1 MKKTAKTDSG
11 DTLLADFKRRFNKRW
26 SGFKTWISR
35 RRFSKWISRSRQ
47 RLRFWLRH
55 RGVSIEPSI
64 PTDDLYDE
72 EKYPGGLFATYE
84 CRLRSAFK
92 DERVRNIAVVGNYGV
107 GKSSIIRSYNVLHGG
122 RKKSYLYISLI
133 DFNFTRDFFGAASE
147 KRKLEGDE
155 LDAEIERF
163 EKYLLSQVLTRANDI
178 TLPESGFKLIP
189 KKRFGSCLP
198 WASFGLF
205 TVSVLLLV
213 FRSQFA
219 EALNLILNLFKTSID
234 NPDVLQPYLYIA
246 IGGFFITPAIA
257 TLKHLRRNIVFGG
270 LKLKFGRSDS
280 ECETDFKNRLSNEKS
295 YLDRHLFEM
304 IYALESISDDIGNT
318 VVFEDFDRLDENV
331 CIDIFSKLS
340 RLCRMINDRG
350 KRIRFVYAFNNSIFS
365 LTKNNKLFDYVL
377 HVQPIVNRASAGMQ
391 LKRMLKDMLNG
402 NDQNSVPEGKL
413 SRIVTDHGVKKDEEL
428 TSNDMIKPV
437 SFSSRTALI
446 GLIDAVKDE
455 EWDLIGRC
463 AYDMRSMK
471 HIVEDFRLFAASML
485 SMDRLPARSWLP
497 FVIYRNIMHRDF
509 HRAHGGDSVFDTK
522 DKNERHE
529 MIYDG
534 IDGSDIYKE
543 DVCELLEMFI
553 SKGYLDRKAINR
565 LTTVSDYDMSIDE
578 LINIASSIN
587 AKTASGKQELANI
600 FDRIAEFFKRSFKYD
615 PALEY
620 YERAADLRREALGV
634 EHSDTA
640 DSYNNIAEVYR
651 AKGEYDLAFL
661 YHKIALA
668 IRENVLGKEHPDT
681 ATSYNNIA
689 GVYYANGE
697 YDRALEY
704 CEKAIAIREK
714 VLGKEHPGTAASY
727 NIIALVYDAKGE
739 YDRALEYHEKAL
751 AIYEIVLGREHP
763 YTATSYNNIAGVYR
777 AKGEYDRAL
786 EYCEKALAIDE
797 KVLDKEHP
805 DTATS
810 YNNIAG
816 VYYAKGEYDL
826 ALEYNEKALA
836 IVEWV
841 LGKEHPY
848 TATSYNNIARV
859 YDAKGEYDLALEYY
873 EKALAIREKVLGKE
887 HPYTATSYNNIAE
900 VYRDKGE
907 YDHALE
913 YAVKA
918 LNIRVKKLGK
928 EHPDTKKTYELLH
941 EIYDKT
947 EFKGGSKPSFEEWL
961 ESERKKRSADSG
973 KASEE
978 Q

>member
-35 RRFSKWISRSRQ
+35 RRFAKWISRSRH

-64 PTDDLYDE
+64 PTDNLYDE
-72 EKYPGGLFATYE
+72 KKYPGGLFATYE

-107 GKSSIIRSYNVLHGG
+107 GKSSIIRSYNVLHEG

-147 KRKLEGDE
+147 KRKLEGEE

-189 KKRFGSCLP
+189 KKRFRSCLP

-234 NPDVLQPYLYIA
+234 DPDVLQPYLYIA

-391 LKRMLKDMLNG
+391 LKRMFKDMLNG
-402 NDQNSVPEGKL
+402 NDQNSVPEWKL

-428 TSNDMIKPV
+428 TSHDMINPV

-446 GLIDAVKDE
+446 GLIDDVKDE

-509 HRAHGGDSVFDTK
+509 HRAHGGDSVFDTE

-553 SKGYLDRKAINR
+553 SNGYLDRKAINR

-587 AKTASGKQELANI
+587 TGTGSGKVELASI
-600 FDRIAEFFKRSFKYD
+600 FDRIACNYEYSLEYD
-615 PALEY
+615 PAVEY
-620 YERAADLRREALGV
+620 YKRAADLLREALG
-634 EHSDTA
+634 EDHPDTVK
-640 DSYNNIAEVYR
+640 SYNKIALAYHY
-651 AKGEYDLAFL
+651 KGEYD
-661 YHKIALA
+661 IALDYAFNTLYMIGKKYGHMHPAFA
-668 IRENVLGKEHPDT
+668 ISLDT
-681 ATSYNNIA
+681 IA
-689 GVYYANGE
+689 AVYFYKKN
-697 YDRALEY
+697 Y
-704 CEKAIAIREK
+704 K
-714 VLGKEHPGTAASY
+714 
-727 NIIALVYDAKGE
+727 N
-739 YDRALEYHEKAL
+739 
-751 AIYEIVLGREHP
+751 
-763 YTATSYNNIAGVYR
+763 
-777 AKGEYDRAL
+777 
-786 EYCEKALAIDE
+786 
-797 KVLDKEHP
+797 
-805 DTATS
+805 
-810 YNNIAG
+810 
-816 VYYAKGEYDL
+816 
-826 ALEYNEKALA
+826 
-836 IVEWV
+836 
-841 LGKEHPY
+841 
-848 TATSYNNIARV
+848 
-859 YDAKGEYDLALEYY
+859 
-873 EKALAIREKVLGKE
+873 
-887 HPYTATSYNNIAE
+887 
-900 VYRDKGE
+900 
-907 YDHALE
+907 ALE
-913 YAVKA
+913 YAKKA
-918 LNIRVKKLGK
+918 LDIRRTLLGEDSPNTAK
-928 EHPDTKKTYELLH
+928 SYEHVARAYNALDDDASALAYYNSAFRIYENASDNYGIAKTYRLMKNIYNELNSA
-941 EIYDKT
+941 D
-947 EFKGGSKPSFEEWL
+947 SNKPSFEAWL

>member
-1 MKKTAKTDSG
+1 M
-11 DTLLADFKRRFNKRW
+11 R
-26 SGFKTWISR
+26 
-35 RRFSKWISRSRQ
+35 

-55 RGVSIEPSI
+55 RDVSIEPST

-72 EKYPGGLFATYE
+72 KKYPGGLFATYE

-107 GKSSIIRSYNVLHGG
+107 GKSSIIRSYNVLHEG

-133 DFNFTRDFFGAASE
+133 DFNFTRDFFGSASE
-147 KRKLEGDE
+147 KQKLEGEE

-189 KKRFGSCLP
+189 KKRFRSCLP

-205 TVSVLLLV
+205 AVSVLLLV

-219 EALNLILNLFKTSID
+219 EALNLILNLFKTGID
-234 NPDVLQPYLYIA
+234 DPDVLQPYLYIA

-304 IYALESISDDIGNT
+304 IYALESISDDIGHT

-391 LKRMLKDMLNG
+391 LKRMLKEMLNG
-402 NDQNSVPEGKL
+402 GAEKGVPERKL

-428 TSNDMIKPV
+428 TSHDMINPV

-446 GLIDAVKDE
+446 GLIDDVKDE

-485 SMDRLPARSWLP
+485 WMNRIPDRSWLP

-509 HRAHGGDSVFDTK
+509 HRAHGGDSVFDTE
-522 DKNERHE
+522 DKNERRE

-543 DVCELLEMFI
+543 DVCELFEMFI
-553 SKGYLDRKAINR
+553 RNGYIDRKAINR
-565 LTTVSDYDMSIDE
+565 LTTVSDYDTSIDE

-587 AKTASGKQELANI
+587 AKTVSGKQELANI
-600 FDRIAEFFKRSFKYD
+600 FDRVAEFFERSLKHD

-620 YERAADLRREALGV
+620 YKRAADLRREALG
-634 EHSDTA
+634 E
-640 DSYNNIAEVYR
+640 
-651 AKGEYDLAFL
+651 
-661 YHKIALA
+661 
-668 IRENVLGKEHPDT
+668 EHPDT
-681 ATSYNNIA
+681 AASYNNIA
-689 GVYYANGE
+689 GVYYVKGEYDLALEYSEKALAIREKVLGREHPSTAGSYYNIGLVYYDKGE

-704 CEKAIAIREK
+704 SKKVLAINEK
-714 VLGKEHPGTAASY
+714 VYGKEHPHTATSY
-727 NIIALVYDAKGE
+727 NNIVKMYRSKGE

-751 AIYEIVLGREHP
+751 AIFENELGIRKIFNAELYCSMAQLYNNMDSFDRALEYHEKALAEMEKVLGREHP
-763 YTATSYNNIAGVYR
+763 YT
-777 AKGEYDRAL
+777 
-786 EYCEKALAIDE
+786 
-797 KVLDKEHP
+797 KE
-805 DTATS
+805 
-810 YNNIAG
+810 
-816 VYYAKGEYDL
+816 
-826 ALEYNEKALA
+826 
-836 IVEWV
+836 
-841 LGKEHPY
+841 
-848 TATSYNNIARV
+848 
-859 YDAKGEYDLALEYY
+859 
-873 EKALAIREKVLGKE
+873 
-887 HPYTATSYNNIAE
+887 
-900 VYRDKGE
+900 
-907 YDHALE
+907 
-913 YAVKA
+913 
-918 LNIRVKKLGK
+918 
-928 EHPDTKKTYELLH
+928 TYELLKLT
-941 EIYDKT
+941 YDKT
-947 EFKGGSKPSFEEWL
+947 EFKGGNKPSFEEWL

>member
-11 DTLLADFKRRFNKRW
+11 DTLLADFKRLNKSW
-26 SGFKTWISR
+26 SGFKTWISQR
-35 RRFSKWISRSRQ
+35 KSAKRIFRSRH
-47 RLRFWLRH
+47 RLRAWPRH
-55 RGVSIEPSI
+55 RDVSIEPSI

-107 GKSSIIRSYNVLHGG
+107 GKSSIIRSYNVLHEG

-133 DFNFTRDFFGAASE
+133 DFNFTRDFFGTASE
-147 KRKLEGDE
+147 KRKLEGEE

-189 KKRFGSCLP
+189 KKRFRSCLP
-198 WASFGLF
+198 WVSFGLF

-234 NPDVLQPYLYIA
+234 DPDVLQPYLYIA

-377 HVQPIVNRASAGMQ
+377 HVQPIVNRASAGKQ
-391 LKRMLKDMLNG
+391 LKGMLEDMLKG
-402 NDQNSVPEGKL
+402 NDQNSVPEKKL
-413 SRIVTDHGVKKDEEL
+413 SRRVTDHGVKKDEEL
-428 TSNDMIKPV
+428 TSPDMINPV

-446 GLIDAVKDE
+446 GLIEDVKDE

-471 HIVEDFRLFAASML
+471 HIVEDFRLFAASMI

-509 HRAHGGDSVFDTK
+509 HRAHGGDSVFDME

-553 SKGYLDRKAINR
+553 SNGYLDRKAIDR
-565 LTTVSDYDMSIDE
+565 LTTVLDYDTSIDE

-587 AKTASGKQELANI
+587 TGTGSGKVELANI
-600 FDRIAEFFKRSFKYD
+600 FDRIAEFFERSFKYD

-620 YERAADLRREALGV
+620 YKRAADLRREALGE
-634 EHSDTA
+634 EHSDTVK
-640 DSYNNIAEVYR
+640 SYNKIALAYHY
-651 AKGEYDLAFL
+651 KGEYD
-661 YHKIALA
+661 IALDYAFNTLYMIGKKYGHMHPAFA
-668 IRENVLGKEHPDT
+668 ISSDT
-681 ATSYNNIA
+681 IA
-689 GVYYANGE
+689 AVYFYKKN
-697 YDRALEY
+697 Y
-704 CEKAIAIREK
+704 K
-714 VLGKEHPGTAASY
+714 
-727 NIIALVYDAKGE
+727 N
-739 YDRALEYHEKAL
+739 
-751 AIYEIVLGREHP
+751 
-763 YTATSYNNIAGVYR
+763 
-777 AKGEYDRAL
+777 
-786 EYCEKALAIDE
+786 
-797 KVLDKEHP
+797 
-805 DTATS
+805 
-810 YNNIAG
+810 
-816 VYYAKGEYDL
+816 
-826 ALEYNEKALA
+826 
-836 IVEWV
+836 
-841 LGKEHPY
+841 
-848 TATSYNNIARV
+848 
-859 YDAKGEYDLALEYY
+859 
-873 EKALAIREKVLGKE
+873 
-887 HPYTATSYNNIAE
+887 
-900 VYRDKGE
+900 
-907 YDHALE
+907 ALE
-913 YAVKA
+913 YAKKA
-918 LNIRVKKLGK
+918 LDIRRTLLGEDSPNTAESY
-928 EHPDTKKTYELLH
+928 EHVARAYNAIDDDASALAYYNSAFRIYENASDNLGIARTYRLMEGIYNELNSA
-941 EIYDKT
+941 D
-947 EFKGGSKPSFEEWL
+947 SNKPSFEEWL
-961 ESERKKRSADSG
+961 ESDRKKRSGDSG

>member
-35 RRFSKWISRSRQ
+35 RRFAKWISRSRH

-107 GKSSIIRSYNVLHGG
+107 GKSSIIRSYNVLHEG

-147 KRKLEGDE
+147 KRKLEGEE

-189 KKRFGSCLP
+189 KKRFRSCLP

-234 NPDVLQPYLYIA
+234 DPDVLQPYLYIA

-304 IYALESISDDIGNT
+304 IYALESISKDIGNT

-391 LKRMLKDMLNG
+391 LKRMLKDMLNAG
-402 NDQNSVPEGKL
+402 AERGVPERKL

-428 TSNDMIKPV
+428 TSHETPHDMTNPV

-485 SMDRLPARSWLP
+485 SMDRLPDRSWLP

-509 HRAHGGDSVFDTK
+509 HRAHGGDSVFDTE

-565 LTTVSDYDMSIDE
+565 LTTVLDYDMSIDE
-578 LINIASSIN
+578 LINIALSIN
-587 AKTASGKQELANI
+587 AKTTSGKQELANI
-600 FDRIAEFFKRSFKYD
+600 FDRIAESFKRS
-615 PALEY
+615 
-620 YERAADLRREALGV
+620 
-634 EHSDTA
+634 
-640 DSYNNIAEVYR
+640 AE
-651 AKGEYDLAFL
+651 
-661 YHKIALA
+661 
-668 IRENVLGKEHPDT
+668 
-681 ATSYNNIA
+681 
-689 GVYYANGE
+689 
-697 YDRALEY
+697 
-704 CEKAIAIREK
+704 
-714 VLGKEHPGTAASY
+714 
-727 NIIALVYDAKGE
+727 
-739 YDRALEYHEKAL
+739 
-751 AIYEIVLGREHP
+751 
-763 YTATSYNNIAGVYR
+763 VYR

-786 EYCEKALAIDE
+786 EY
-797 KVLDKEHP
+797 H
-805 DTATS
+805 
-810 YNNIAG
+810 
-816 VYYAKGEYDL
+816 
-826 ALEYNEKALA
+826 
-836 IVEWV
+836 
-841 LGKEHPY
+841 
-848 TATSYNNIARV
+848 
-859 YDAKGEYDLALEYY
+859 

-887 HPYTATSYNNIAE
+887 HPYTATSYNNIAL
-900 VYRDKGE
+900 VYRAKGEYDLALEYYEKALEIYEIVLGREHPNTAISYNNIAGVYRAKGE

-913 YAVKA
+913 YYEKA
-918 LNIRVKKLGK
+918 LAIKEKVLGR
-928 EHPDTKKTYELLH
+928 EHPDTALSCHNIGALFYKMGRLDNAAANLARALGTYVVHNMKKDAYDEIMLLADV
-941 EIYDKT
+941 YSA
-947 EFKGGSKPSFEEWL
+947 KGGDPSDKAAF
-961 ESERKKRSADSG
+961 KKWVDKLISSLD
-973 KASEE
+973 
-978 Q
+978 